1 MGKLK
6 RAILPGLLL
15 VAAYYA
21 VLGGE
26 YSWFELRDARAAVE
40 EERADLGEL
49 ERQIDS
55 LRSWADSLQIDS
67 VTLERIAR
75 ERFGMIQDGEIL
87 YRFAS
92 PRDSTLPLT
101 DTTNGTTR

>member
-1 MGKLK
+1 M
-6 RAILPGLLL
+6 LL

-21 VLGGE
+21 VFGGE

-55 LRSWADSLQIDS
+55 LRAWADSL
-67 VTLERIAR
+67 
-75 ERFGMIQDGEIL
+75 
-87 YRFAS
+87 
-92 PRDSTLPLT
+92 
-101 DTTNGTTR
+101 

>member
-6 RAILPGLLL
+6 RAILPGMLL

-21 VLGGE
+21 VFGGE

-55 LRSWADSLQIDS
+55 LRAWADSLQIDS

-75 ERFGMIQDGEIL
+75 ERFGMIRDHEIL
-87 YRFAS
+87 YLFAQ
-92 PRDSTLPLT
+92 PRDTTRLPT
-101 DTTNGTTR
+101 DTTSASSR